1 MFYITYVCILTG
13 SKGSIK
19 FCDSHQNMCTVGYIY
34 WLNMEQSWIIIG
46 FSEKKP
52 EIACTMYLKHKL
64 TAPIHQ
70 EQLQPS
76 YWLSTYSKCFNV
88 RCLHRAYYSKLLVPC
103 IKMVKPWHQIGKQT
117 TNSGP
122 RILMT
127 WYHFMRMMLVSKS
140 VMRAR
145 ATSRDVMQLKTGPKF
160 TSVWHPDG
168 KIPGACRGY

>member
-76 YWLSTYSKCFNV
+76 Y
-88 RCLHRAYYSKLLVPC
+88 
-103 IKMVKPWHQIGKQT
+103 
-117 TNSGP
+117 
-122 RILMT
+122 
-127 WYHFMRMMLVSKS
+127 
-140 VMRAR
+140 
-145 ATSRDVMQLKTGPKF
+145 
-160 TSVWHPDG
+160 
-168 KIPGACRGY
+168 